1 MINLNN
7 WAVTFPD
14 GKTHYPSF
22 YNLNMYQ
29 EKYGLVMKTP
39 CDGATTK
46 NSTYPRCELREMM
59 NGKKASWSA
68 FIGTHKFKGIFS
80 IARFTFVKP
89 EVCVFQIHNGKDDLL
104 QIIVSPD
111 YVKYKYNQYK
121 IVLGAYSIDEKFR
134 IKVKVKDNKLMLKYN
149 FNDYITLPIQ
159 GETLYFKTGN
169 YLQSNEKIEETKSE
183 FSTVIVHKTFIDHS
197 L

>member
-14 GKTHYPSF
+14 GKTHYPSY
-22 YNLNMYQ
+22 YNLQMYQ
-29 EKYGLVMKTP
+29 EKYGLVLKTP
-39 CDGATTK
+39 CDGKTTK

-59 NGKKASWSA
+59 NGKKAAWSA
-68 FIGTHKFKGIFS
+68 FSGTHKFKGIFS
-80 IARFTFVKP
+80 VGRFTFVKP
-89 EVCVFQIHNGKDDLL
+89 EVCVLQIHNGKDDLL

-121 IVLGAYSIDEKFR
+121 IVLGSYSIDERFK
-134 IKVKVKDNKLMLKYN
+134 IKLKIHNNELKIKYN
-149 FNDYITLPIQ
+149 FNEYITLPIQ
-159 GETLYFKTGN
+159 GDTLYFKTGN
-169 YLQSNEKIEETKSE
+169 YLQSNDKIERSTSE
-183 FSTVIVHKTFIDHS
+183 YSTVVVHKTFICHE

>member
-7 WAVTFPD
+7 WSVTFPD

-22 YNLNMYQ
+22 YNLEMYQ

-39 CDGATTK
+39 CDGTTTK
-46 NSTYPRCELREMM
+46 NSKYPRCELREMT
-59 NGKKASWSA
+59 NGKKAAWSA
-68 FIGTHKFKGIFS
+68 FTGTHKFKGTFS
-80 IARFTFVKP
+80 VSRFTFVKA
-89 EVCVFQIHNGKDDLL
+89 EVCVLQIHNGKDDLL

-121 IVLGAYSIDEKFR
+121 IVLGTYSIDEKFR
-134 IKVKVKDNKLMLKYN
+134 IKLKVQNNNLMIKYN

-159 GETLYFKTGN
+159 GDSLYFKTGN
-169 YLQSNEKIEETKSE
+169 YLQSNDKIELNTSE
-183 FSTVIVHKTFIDHS
+183 FSTVVLHEIFINHS